1 MLGSSVDLLL
11 GGAWVRAELTWISH
25 NRNLFMFISGAGLAH
40 AMSRRTMDRLETQ
53 GRIRVV
59 AAVVEVDLE
68 LEDLIGDAPDS
79 QQGDRPD
86 PPLR

>member
-11 GGAWVRAELTWISH
+11 GGTWVRAELTWISH

-59 AAVVEVDLE
+59 AAAVEVDLE
-68 LEDLIGDAPDS
+68 LEDLVGDAPDS
-79 QQGDRPD
+79 RQGDRLD
-86 PPLR
+86 PPP